1 MVSSY
6 ISSRSYFFVFKSSNH
21 YLYLSNVIRMENYLA
36 KILSYLLNIWQSS
49 FNQLFILF
57 GPLLVLVLL
66 LNLSAKLTTRLS
78 VRFWGLN
85 LFLYG
90 FAWLGCSV
98 HELSH
103 AFFAMI
109 FGHKITSIEL
119 FKPNSKEES
128 LGRVVHSYN
137 KKSIYQKTG
146 NFLIGIS
153 PLLSGG
159 IILYFSMLLIFNLNI
174 TKLSTFGIS
183 TQIFTDLAMFKQIGV
198 DLLRSLKSMSELL
211 FTGTTVVWWKSALIL
226 YILYSAG
233 SSMTLSKSDVGSALQ
248 GFLWVIILFLIFNL
262 CTLWIGNF
270 AIDFLTTHINY
281 ISSFYFLLV
290 LSFVANLL
298 FTMIL
303 VVLNLVK
310 SLFVGK
316 H

>member
-1 MVSSY
+1 
-6 ISSRSYFFVFKSSNH
+6 
-21 YLYLSNVIRMENYLA
+21 MEHYLA

-66 LNLSAKLTTRLS
+66 LNLSAMVTTRLS
-78 VRFWGLN
+78 VRLWGLN

-103 AFFAMI
+103 AFFAII

-119 FKPNSKEES
+119 FKPNNKEES

-159 IILYFSMLLIFNLNI
+159 IILYFSMLFIFNLDI

-183 TQIFTDLAMFKQIGV
+183 TQIFTDLSMIKQTGA
-198 DLLRSLKSMSELL
+198 DLLKSLKSMQELL
-211 FTGTTVVWWKSALIL
+211 FTGSNVVWWKSALIL

-248 GFLWVIILFLIFNL
+248 GFLWVVILCLIFNL
-262 CTLWIGNF
+262 CTLWMGNF
-270 AIDFLTTHINY
+270 ATDFLTTHIRY
-281 ISSFYFLLV
+281 ISAFYFLLI
-290 LSFVANLL
+290 LSFFANLL
-298 FTMIL
+298 FSIIL
-303 VVLNLVK
+303 IVLNLIK
-310 SLFVGK
+310 NLFTGK